1 MMWARYTLGEIA
13 PAIQSRTYPIEDNVW
28 HLDLDHIESHTGRVI
43 EKRKQPKSF
52 AGNATLRFDQSHI
65 LYSKLRPYLNKV
77 VVPDEPGIATTELV
91 PLQPRPHLVRRE
103 FLAYY
108 LRSPMFLAYA
118 SRYVTSAK
126 MPRVILARLWD
137 HEIQLPSLSEQDHI
151 ISILNQA
158 AGIRRLRVV
167 ADAQYGRLIRAT
179 FAEMFGRPKTGWEV
193 SRLGCLLRQKDG
205 ALQSG
210 PFGSHLHNHDF
221 VASGAVL
228 AVGIDN
234 VLDGQF
240 VLGRNR
246 RITRAKYEE
255 LKKYTLEPG
264 DVLII
269 IMGTVGRTCVFPG
282 EPSPAIC
289 TKHVYRIQPD
299 GTMDPDYLCAALRF
313 SQHVRAQLGAGVTG
327 QIVSG
332 INSENLR
339 RLEICVPPLFLQSEF
354 ARRKREID
362 GILDRAGKAGEICDA
377 LFDGL
382 MHLAFT
388 GDLTASRR
396 EGRIEE
402 LLQEVE
408 HHKTA
413 ENMSVEGD
421 RD

>member
-13 PAIQSRTYPIEDNVW
+13 PAVQSRTYPIGDTVW
-28 HLDLDHIESHTGRVI
+28 HLGLDHIESHTGRVI
-43 EKRKQPKSF
+43 EKQKQPKSII
-52 AGNATLRFDQSHI
+52 GNATLRFDQSHI
-65 LYSKLRPYLNKV
+65 LYSKFCPYLNKV
-77 VVPDEPGIATTELV
+77 VVPDEPGIATTELI

-118 SRYVTSAK
+118 SRYVTGAK

-137 HEIQLPSLSEQDHI
+137 HEIQLPSLSEQDDI

-158 AGIRRLRVV
+158 DGIRRLRVV
-167 ADAQYGRLIRAT
+167 ADAQYRRLIRAT
-179 FAEMFGRPKTGWEV
+179 FAKLFDQPQTGWEV
-193 SRLGCLLRQKDG
+193 SRLGRLLRQKDG

-221 VASGAVL
+221 VPSGAVL

-255 LKKYTLEPG
+255 LRKYTLEPG
-264 DVLII
+264 DVLIT

-282 EPSPAIC
+282 APSPAIC

-299 GTMDPDYLCAALRF
+299 RSLDPDYLCATLRF

-327 QIVSG
+327 QIVAG
-332 INSENLR
+332 INSESLK
-339 RLEICVPPLFLQSEF
+339 RLEICVAPLGLQSEF

-362 GILDRAGKAGEICDA
+362 DIHQRAHKAREICNA
-377 LFDGL
+377 LFHGL
-382 MHLAFT
+382 MHLAFS
-388 GDLTASRR
+388 GNLTASRS
-396 EGRIEE
+396 EVCMEE

-413 ENMSVEGD
+413 EDVSAEGD